1 MKTQIDLKSAT
12 IGLLAGILLT
22 VTMGAAAK
30 VTGPVGRYQIAG
42 THSHAFVMD
51 TSTGQVWRGYFPA
64 AGGGSTDGDFLKPK
78 L

>member
-1 MKTQIDLKSAT
+1 MKNHIHLKSAV

-22 VTMGAAAK
+22 LTMGAAAK
-30 VTGPVGRYQIAG
+30 VTGPVGRFQITG
-42 THSHAFVMD
+42 THSHALVID

-64 AGGGSTDGDFLKPK
+64 AGGGNTDGDFLQPK